1 MKQKYTILKNDEKTG
16 IIIRE
21 FAELDKEIF
30 SFLCEE
36 TFENETVKSAIEKGQ
51 DALIQ
56 TLRTQNLFPLGIYA
70 KEIAAAVKKMYEAGD
85 DQPVELIFNDIDL
98 LTKTKEDEKPLALP
112 IDEIEEEAV
121 GIDDLLDEDVSEEDF
136 DEKNDIKN
144 LPYSL
149 KISDDDSGDIDDD
162 E

>member
-21 FAELDKEIF
+21 FGELDKEIF

-36 TFENETVKSAIEKGQ
+36 RFEDETVKSAIEKGQ
-51 DALIQ
+51 DVLIQ

-70 KEIAAAVKKMYEAGD
+70 KEIAAAVKKMYESGD
-85 DQPVELIFNDIDL
+85 DQPVELLFDDTDL
-98 LTKTKEDEKPLALP
+98 LTKTKGEEKPLPL
-112 IDEIEEEAV
+112 DEIEDEAV
-121 GIDDLLDEDVSEEDF
+121 GIDDLLDEDVPEEDF
-136 DEKNDIKN
+136 DEKSDMKN

-149 KISDDDSGDIDDD
+149 KISDDDSDVIDDED
-162 E
+162 

>member
-1 MKQKYTILKNDEKTG
+1 MKQKYTILKNDENTG

-36 TFENETVKSAIEKGQ
+36 TFEDETVKSAIEKGQ
-51 DALIQ
+51 EALIQ

-70 KEIAAAVKKMYEAGD
+70 KEIAAAVKKMYETGD
-85 DQPVELIFNDIDL
+85 DQPAELLFDDSDL
-98 LTKTKEDEKPLALP
+98 LTKTKEEEKQLPL
-112 IDEIEEEAV
+112 DEIEDEAV
-121 GIDDLLDEDVSEEDF
+121 GIDDLLDEDVPEEDF
-136 DEKNDIKN
+136 DEKDDIQN

-162 E
+162 D

>member
-1 MKQKYTILKNDEKTG
+1 MKQKYTILKNDKKTG
-16 IIIRE
+16 VIIRE

-36 TFENETVKSAIEKGQ
+36 TFGDEIVKSAIEKGQ

-70 KEIAAAVKKMYEAGD
+70 EKIAEAVTKMYESGD
-85 DQPVELIFNDIDL
+85 DQPVELLFNDVDL
-98 LTKTKEDEKPLALP
+98 LIKEEKNPLPL
-112 IDEIEEEAV
+112 DEIEEEEV
-121 GIDDLLDEDVSEEDF
+121 GIDDLLDEDVPEEDF
-136 DEKNDIKN
+136 DEKSDIKN

-149 KISDDDSGDIDDD
+149 KISDDDD
-162 E
+162 

>member
-21 FAELDKEIF
+21 FGELDKEIF

-36 TFENETVKSAIEKGQ
+36 RFEDETVKSAIEKGQ
-51 DALIQ
+51 DVLIQ

-70 KEIAAAVKKMYEAGD
+70 KEIAAAVKKMYESGD
-85 DQPVELIFNDIDL
+85 DQPVELLFDDTDL
-98 LTKTKEDEKPLALP
+98 LTKTKGEEKPLPL
-112 IDEIEEEAV
+112 DEIDDEAV
-121 GIDDLLDEDVSEEDF
+121 GIDDLLDEDVPEEDF
-136 DEKNDIKN
+136 DEKSDIKN

-149 KISDDDSGDIDDD
+149 KISDDDSDVIDDED
-162 E
+162 

>member
-16 IIIRE
+16 VIIRE

-36 TFENETVKSAIEKGQ
+36 TFEDETVKSAIEKGQ
-51 DALIQ
+51 EALIQ

-70 KEIAAAVKKMYEAGD
+70 KEIAAVVTKMYETGD
-85 DQPVELIFNDIDL
+85 DQPVELLFDDSDL
-98 LTKTKEDEKPLALP
+98 LTKAEEKSLP
-112 IDEIEEEAV
+112 IDDIEDDDV
-121 GIDDLLDEDVSEEDF
+121 GIDDLLDEDVPEEDF
-136 DEKNDIKN
+136 DEKSDIKN

-162 E
+162 D

>member
-1 MKQKYTILKNDEKTG
+1 MKQKYIISKNDEKTG
-16 IIIRE
+16 IIIKE
-21 FAELDKEIF
+21 LAELDKEIF

-36 TFENETVKSAIEKGQ
+36 TFEDETVKSAIEKGQ

-70 KEIAAAVKKMYEAGD
+70 KEIAEAVKKMYESDD
-85 DQPVELIFNDIDL
+85 DQPVELLFDDIDL
-98 LTKTKEDEKPLALP
+98 LTKEEEKQLPLDDIEDE
-112 IDEIEEEAV
+112 DV
-121 GIDDLLDEDVSEEDF
+121 GIDDLLNGDVPDEDF
-136 DEKNDIKN
+136 DEKDDIKN

-149 KISDDDSGDIDDD
+149 KISDDDSGSIDDD

>member
-36 TFENETVKSAIEKGQ
+36 TFDDKTVKSAIEKGQ

-70 KEIAAAVKKMYEAGD
+70 KEIAEAVKKIYESGE
-85 DQPVELIFNDIDL
+85 DQPVELLFNDIDL
-98 LTKTKEDEKPLALP
+98 LAKEEEKPLP
-112 IDEIEEEAV
+112 VDDIEDEDV
-121 GIDDLLDEDVSEEDF
+121 GIDDLLDEDVPEEDF
-136 DEKNDIKN
+136 DEKSDIKN

-149 KISDDDSGDIDDD
+149 KISDDDSGGIDNDD
-162 E
+162 

>member
-21 FAELDKEIF
+21 FGELDKEIF

-36 TFENETVKSAIEKGQ
+36 RFEDETVKSAIEKGQ
-51 DALIQ
+51 DVLIQ

-70 KEIAAAVKKMYEAGD
+70 KEIAAAVKKMYESGD
-85 DQPVELIFNDIDL
+85 DQPVELLFDDTDL
-98 LTKTKEDEKPLALP
+98 LTKTKGEEKPLPL
-112 IDEIEEEAV
+112 DEIDDDAV
-121 GIDDLLDEDVSEEDF
+121 GIDDLLDEDVPEEDF
-136 DEKNDIKN
+136 DEKSDIKN

-149 KISDDDSGDIDDD
+149 KISDDDSDIIDD
-162 E
+162 EE

>member
-1 MKQKYTILKNDEKTG
+1 MKQKYTILKNDEKTS

-36 TFENETVKSAIEKGQ
+36 TFEDETVKSAIEKGQ

-70 KEIAAAVKKMYEAGD
+70 KEIAAAVKKMYESGD
-85 DQPVELIFNDIDL
+85 DQPVELLFDDSDL
-98 LTKTKEDEKPLALP
+98 LTKTKGEEKPLPL
-112 IDEIEEEAV
+112 DEIEDEAV
-121 GIDDLLDEDVSEEDF
+121 GIDDLLDEDVPEEDF
-136 DEKNDIKN
+136 DEKGDIKN

-149 KISDDDSGDIDDD
+149 KISDDDSDGIDDD

>member
-1 MKQKYTILKNDEKTG
+1 MKQKYAILKNDEKTG

-36 TFENETVKSAIEKGQ
+36 TFNDEIVKSAIEKGQ
-51 DALIQ
+51 EALIQ

-70 KEIAAAVKKMYEAGD
+70 KEIAAVVKKMYETGD
-85 DQPVELIFNDIDL
+85 DQPVELIFDDVDL
-98 LTKTKEDEKPLALP
+98 LTKTKEEEKPLPL
-112 IDEIEEEAV
+112 DEIEEEAV

-149 KISDDDSGDIDDD
+149 KISDDDSSGMDDD

>member
-1 MKQKYTILKNDEKTG
+1 MKQKYTILKNDKKTA

-36 TFENETVKSAIEKGQ
+36 TFEDETVKSAIEKGQ

-70 KEIAAAVKKMYEAGD
+70 EKIAETVTKMYESGD
-85 DQPVELIFNDIDL
+85 DQPVELLFNDIDL
-98 LTKTKEDEKPLALP
+98 LKKEDEKPLPLE
-112 IDEIEEEAV
+112 EIEEEAV
-121 GIDDLLDEDVSEEDF
+121 GIDDLLDEDVPEEDF
-136 DEKNDIKN
+136 DEKSDIKN
-144 LPYSL
+144 LSQSL
-149 KISDDDSGDIDDD
+149 KIADDDSGGIADDD
-162 E
+162 

>member
-1 MKQKYTILKNDEKTG
+1 MKQKYTISKNDEKTG

-36 TFENETVKSAIEKGQ
+36 TFGDETVKSAIEKGQ

-70 KEIAAAVKKMYEAGD
+70 KEIAAAVKKMYESGD
-85 DQPVELIFNDIDL
+85 DQPIELLFDDSDL
-98 LTKTKEDEKPLALP
+98 LTKQEDKQQPL
-112 IDEIEEEAV
+112 DDVEDDDV
-121 GIDDLLDEDVSEEDF
+121 GIDDLLDEDVPEEDF
-136 DEKNDIKN
+136 DEKSDIKN

-149 KISDDDSGDIDDD
+149 KISDDDSDVIDDED
-162 E
+162 